1 MSDIFRNPVGTTP
14 LFTLGQIVATPG
26 ALDVLQKACCPF
38 QALLKRHVTGDWGDV
53 CPDDATLN
61 DLAVL
66 EEGRL
71 LSSYTLSSDVTVWV
85 ITEWDRSATTV
96 LLPSEY

>member
-1 MSDIFRNPVGTTP
+1 MSDIFRNPLGTTP

-71 LSSYTLSSDVTVWV
+71 LSSYTLSSDVKVWV
-85 ITEWDRSATTV
+85 ITEWDRSATNV

>member
-1 MSDIFRNPVGTTP
+1 MSDIFRNPLGTTP

-38 QALLKRHVTGDWGDV
+38 QALLKRHVIGDWGDV